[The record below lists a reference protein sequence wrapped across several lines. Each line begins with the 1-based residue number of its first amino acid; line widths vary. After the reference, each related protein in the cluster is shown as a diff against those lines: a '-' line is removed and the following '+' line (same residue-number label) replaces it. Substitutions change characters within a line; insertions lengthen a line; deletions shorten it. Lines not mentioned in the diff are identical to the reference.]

1 MYGLESINLSKC
13 DIQKLELYQRT
24 IIRQILHLPERVASS
39 AVYISS
45 GSGNSQK
52 ETKIVWEH
60 CEEGMR

>member
-24 IIRQILHLPERVASS
+24 IIRQILHLPERVTSS

-52 ETKIVWEH
+52 ETNIVREH